1 MKLIVFDCDG
11 TLVDSQHMIV
21 EAMTR
26 AFAAE
31 ARPAPD
37 RQAILSV
44 VGLSL
49 DLAIGRLAGPMSA
62 PAQVR
67 RLSEA
72 YKMAFGA
79 LRAEA
84 EDQEPLYSGAAEA
97 IARLAARPDV
107 VLGIATGKSRRG
119 LDMVLRRH
127 GLIGAFA
134 TLQTADDHPSK
145 PDPSMLRQAMAEA
158 GVTPEATVMIGDTTY
173 DMEMARLAGAA
184 AFGVAW
190 GYHPVAHLEAAG
202 ADLVAKDYPALAAAL
217 DRVLP
222 ALTVG

>member
-31 ARPAPD
+31 GRPAPD
-37 RQAILSV
+37 RQLVLSV

-49 DLAIGRLAGPMSA
+49 DLAVGRLAGPDGA
-62 PAQVR
+62 PAHVR
-67 RLSEA
+67 RLVDS
-72 YKMAFGA
+72 YKQAFGA

-84 EDQEPLYSGAAEA
+84 EHHEPLYPGAAET
-97 IARLAARPDV
+97 IARLAGRPDV

-119 LDMVLRRH
+119 LDMVLKRH
-127 GLIGAFA
+127 GLADAFA

-145 PDPSMLRQAMAEA
+145 PDPSMLRRAMAEA
-158 GVTPEATVMIGDTTY
+158 GSEPGATVMIGDTTY
-173 DMEMARLAGAA
+173 DIEMARLAGAA

-190 GYHPVAHLEAAG
+190 GYHPVAHLRAAG
-202 ADLVAKDYPALAAAL
+202 ADLIADDYAALDVAL

-222 ALTVG
+222 VMAEG